1 MREEERD
8 KILFPGFI
16 FGLLITLFNV
26 YFFSILFFKDLGL
39 THPVADRI
47 LLSFYNAGFFNDYFM
62 TKAVATLFLI
72 LTFIMRNGIAAEVS
86 WARCWTVT
94 LIGLV
99 TFFLPPWIGDLPYVI
114 SSIVGFVVLSRGIK
128 MIAGK
133 FTSYK
138 AKTNDPYETFQQ
150 NEKLIP
156 ADLNFKMKYY
166 WKGRWRYGWIN
177 LIEQRRHTFVCGIP
191 GSGKSF
197 SIIEEQL
204 IQDIEHGYAMF
215 VYDFKFPDLSDLV
228 YNVFM
233 KNRKV
238 YEERYGKE
246 NADPEKTFVVVN
258 FKDPR
263 YSDRCNPLDPMY
275 IRTFS
280 DCMEAAETILN
291 DLNPNKDKGDK
302 FFDGSAKV
310 YIAALI
316 WLLRSY
322 EEGIYCSF
330 PHLIELVS
338 YDYKQVLKLAETD
351 SQAKAVLQSFID
363 ADAKKAEGQI
373 MGQIASARIPLM
385 NMVDSHLYWVMQVND
400 IPLDLNNPK
409 HPKVMCIGNV
419 PDKVKVTSTAI
430 SLIAS
435 RMFKEVNMFKGA
447 PLNINIDECTTFHAT
462 GMDTTMATCRSKD
475 IGFTIAVQDPNQMF
489 RDWGEK
495 EGKSIMGLLGNQFFG
510 QSLGDYNRHISEMLG
525 KEYRIH
531 QSLSNGESDS
541 VSTSY
546 QLEDRASVKNLAELS
561 QGQFIGFAADNVEH
575 PNTLKQFNCFI
586 QTDVEKRKMYKKAT
600 NGIPKREK
608 MKNRFKDQQV
618 YEECMADPEVT
629 IKTYMLEEIRRR
641 EHREKN
647 KDPNHNQLPENM
659 MIRER
664 ELKYDKMNKE
674 EREKMLE
681 KVIKIRQDEAMEKIL
696 DRNMLD
702 IRGNIKSM
710 MVARGIEKPDYAS
723 QSKKAPTFSNTKT
736 IPDNGN
742 YNGTS

>member
-8 KILFPGFI
+8 KVLFPGFL

-26 YFFSILFFKDLGL
+26 YFYAILFFKGIGL
-39 THPVADRI
+39 SHPATDRVM
-47 LLSFYNAGFFNDYFM
+47 LSFYEAGFFEQYYV
-62 TKAVATLFLI
+62 TKALATLFLVM
-72 LTFIMRNGIAAEVS
+72 TFIMRNGISMEVS
-86 WARCWTVT
+86 WKRCWIVT
-94 LIGLV
+94 GIGLV
-99 TFFLPPWIGDLPYVI
+99 SFFLPPQIGDLPYII
-114 SSIVGFVVLSRGIK
+114 SSIIGFVVLSRGVR

-133 FTSYK
+133 FSSYK

-150 NEKLIP
+150 NEKYIP
-156 ADLNFKMKYY
+156 ADLNFRMKYY
-166 WKGRWRYGWIN
+166 WKGKWRKGWIN

-204 IQDIEHGYAMF
+204 IQDIEHGYSMF
-215 VYDFKFPDLSDLV
+215 VYDFKFPDLSTLV

-238 YEERYGKE
+238 YVDKYGPG
-246 NADPEKTFVVVN
+246 NDDPESTFVVVN

-280 DCMEAAETILN
+280 DAMEAAETILN

-316 WLLRSY
+316 WLLRGY
-322 EEGIYCSF
+322 EDGMYCSF

-338 YDYKQVLKLAETD
+338 YDYKKVLELAKTD

-400 IPLDLNNPK
+400 IPLDLNNIS

-525 KEYRIH
+525 KEYRVH

-546 QLEDRASVKNLAELS
+546 QLEERASIKNLAELS
-561 QGQFIGFAADNVEH
+561 QGQFIGFAADNVTH

-586 QTDVEKRKMYKKAT
+586 QSDIEKRKEYAKVTK
-600 NGIPKREK
+600 GIPKRKK
-608 MKNRFKDQQV
+608 MEVHFNDKVIED
-618 YEECMADPEVT
+618 ECRQDPEGT
-629 IKTYMLEEIRRR
+629 LKGYLYDEIRKR
-641 EHREKN
+641 ENTEKN
-647 KDPNHNQLPENM
+647 KNPYYNKMPDN
-659 MIRER
+659 MIRREMEQKYAAMSKDER
-664 ELKYDKMNKE
+664 KKL
-674 EREKMLE
+674 LE
-681 KVIKIRQDEAMEKIL
+681 DVIKKRQDEDMEAIL
-696 DRNMLD
+696 EENMLN

-710 MVARGIEKPDYAS
+710 MIARGVEQPDYRS
-723 QSKKAPTFSNTKT
+723 YGKVPGFNKSSKKT
-736 IPDNGN
+736 IPEEGGFNN
-742 YNGTS
+742 